1 MKRLLLAL
9 TFLALFATTAQ
20 ADSLVCQYFIG
31 GEYKTLIYTEVEEP
45 KPNDVKV
52 AYSHKAVIFG
62 NGSTLQFGNDTDCV
76 FIKDRVSK
84 EQVALNHFL
93 EQIGLSGL
101 E

>member
-1 MKRLLLAL
+1 MKHFLLAL
-9 TFLALFATTAQ
+9 TFLTLSATIAQ

-31 GEYKTLIYTEVEEP
+31 GEYKTLVYTEVEDA
-45 KPNDVKV
+45 KPNQIKV

-62 NGSTLQFGNDTDCV
+62 NGSTLQFGQDTDCV
-76 FIKDRVSK
+76 FIKDRVGK

-93 EQIGLSGL
+93 EQIGIGGL